1 VFAAGGKNPA
11 PPANG
16 TAYTEADWN
25 RTSELPGEAYHI
37 SKVSGRCEK
46 RHLTSYCNAV
56 GVHKWVFW
64 RRLHF
69 FNYLLCCF
77 MHVGQADTSA
87 TRMIADL

>member
-37 SKVSGRCEK
+37 SKVGGRCEEASDK
-46 RHLTSYCNAV
+46 
-56 GVHKWVFW
+56 
-64 RRLHF
+64 
-69 FNYLLCCF
+69 LL
-77 MHVGQADTSA
+77 
-87 TRMIADL
+87 